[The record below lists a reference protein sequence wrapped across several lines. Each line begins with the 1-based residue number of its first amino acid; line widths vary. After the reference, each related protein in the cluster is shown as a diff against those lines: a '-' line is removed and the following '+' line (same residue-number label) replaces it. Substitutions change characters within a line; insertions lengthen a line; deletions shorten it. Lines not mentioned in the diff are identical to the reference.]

1 MSKLTVKDLHG
12 ANPYVWTQGPWEVLD
27 HPTET
32 CRIRAPHNGMEI
44 GTVFCTDL
52 EDGAAN
58 ARLISA
64 APELYEALEAL
75 IRWSKI
81 GNRDFEGTGDSHHM
95 ADEWVAARKALA
107 KARGEK

>member
-58 ARLISA
+58 ARLIAA
-64 APELYEALEAL
+64 APELYEALQGILE
-75 IRWSKI
+75 I
-81 GNRDFEGTGDSHHM
+81 GKRDMSNPKYDGYFNT
-95 ADEWVAARKALA
+95 AKAALA
-107 KARGEK
+107 KARGEQ